1 MKIIENLDELYDTDE
16 AYKSCLSYLS
26 RYSISHKEISKEEIK
41 AIIDLLVQYH
51 TSLEDNL
58 CRLDE
63 SIGANNL
70 WRTRYYKFTKT
81 E

>member
-26 RYSISHKEISKEEIK
+26 RYSISRKEISKEEVR
-41 AIIDLLVQYH
+41 AIIDLLIQYH
-51 TSLEDNL
+51 TSLEDIL
-58 CRLDE
+58 FRLDK
-63 SIGANNL
+63 SIGATNL

>member
-16 AYKSCLSYLS
+16 AYKNCLSFLS
-26 RYSISHKEISKEEIK
+26 RYCISKKEINKEEAR
-41 AIIDLLVQYH
+41 AIIDLLIQYH
-51 TSLEDNL
+51 TSLEDSL

-63 SIGANNL
+63 SIGAINL
-70 WRTRYYKFTKT
+70 WRTRYYKFAKT

>member
-1 MKIIENLDELYDTDE
+1 MKIIENLNELYDTDE
-16 AYKSCLSYLS
+16 AYKSCLSYLG
-26 RYSISHKEISKEEIK
+26 RYSLSKKEISKEEIR
-41 AIIDLLVQYH
+41 AIIDLLIQYH

-58 CRLDE
+58 CKLDE
-63 SIGANNL
+63 SIGATNL

>member
-26 RYSISHKEISKEEIK
+26 RCSLSKKEISKEELK
-41 AIIDLLVQYH
+41 AIIDLLIQYH
-51 TSLEDNL
+51 TSLEDIL
-58 CRLDE
+58 FRLDK
-63 SIGANNL
+63 SIGTTNL